1 MKRLILTSSSGSSLR
16 RSDLADRAILFTFR
30 FVWDQLP
37 SADELATYVAAR
49 SDKHGPGEHWS
60 DFAGPWRHESKSR
73 KDLGLLEFC
82 EPYEVVELW
91 FDPDPNDQLQLIWLL
106 DFFRPHPET
115 AAKLKLRLVSFPLI
129 MEDGKSPGLRKVPLV
144 SVTTTNLET
153 ASMCWHAY
161 RAPTPEACF
170 DLLRRDLS
178 AFPLLR
184 PALLDLLQE
193 LPWSATG
200 LGATEMRLLELI
212 GTGFMGTNMLFYLR
226 GFRQR
231 GVFSDFEI
239 GSLLE
244 GLARSTAGGVA
255 HGKTSAQPDRIV
267 ALSIPCLWN
276 RSPVKRRA
284 RMTRLILTADSSSG
298 GRSRGRAC

>member
-1 MKRLILTSSSGSSLR
+1 MN
-16 RSDLADRAILFTFR
+16 A
-30 FVWDQLP
+30 Q
-37 SADELATYVAAR
+37 
-49 SDKHGPGEHWS
+49 
-60 DFAGPWRHESKSR
+60 SR

-82 EPYEVVELW
+82 EPYDVIELW

-144 SVTTTNLET
+144 NVTTANLET

-184 PALLDLLQE
+184 PALFDLLQE

-200 LGATEMRLLELI
+200 LGTTQMRLLELI
-212 GTGFMGTNMLFYLR
+212 ATGFMGTNALFYLR

-231 GVFSDFEI
+231 
-239 GSLLE
+239 
-244 GLARSTAGGVA
+244 
-255 HGKTSAQPDRIV
+255 
-267 ALSIPCLWN
+267 
-276 RSPVKRRA
+276 
-284 RMTRLILTADSSSG
+284 
-298 GRSRGRAC
+298 ACVQRF